1 MLPALQLTLP
11 EITDVNMPAEGV
23 FHNLVIVSMK
33 KEYPGHTRK
42 VMNALWGLGL
52 MMLAKTIVIVDHYVD
67 VQDLSEVAWRV
78 SSNIDPSNDIVF
90 VDGPV
95 DALDHASKT
104 PKLGSKMGIDATAKN
119 SLDGRTR
126 EWPPDVVM

>member
-1 MLPALQLTLP
+1 
-11 EITDVNMPAEGV
+11 
-23 FHNLVIVSMK
+23 
-33 KEYPGHTRK
+33 
-42 VMNALWGLGL
+42 MNALWGLGL

-78 SSNIDPSNDIVF
+78 TSNIDPINDIVF

-95 DALDHASKT
+95 DDLDHASKT

-119 SLDGRTR
+119 SLDGRNR
-126 EWPPDVVM
+126 EWPPDVVMSEAIKDLVTEKWDQYGI